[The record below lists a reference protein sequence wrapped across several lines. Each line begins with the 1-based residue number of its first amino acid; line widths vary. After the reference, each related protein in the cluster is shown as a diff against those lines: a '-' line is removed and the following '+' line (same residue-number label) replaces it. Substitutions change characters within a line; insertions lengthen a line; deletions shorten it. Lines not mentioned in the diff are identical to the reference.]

1 MSAGSIDHTPKGE
14 TVRIFLGES
23 FDVTARK
30 RQTDYTILS
39 SAPRETRSTYE
50 ITLMNAKTTPASVI
64 VVEPIPGDWTIAQ
77 ESAPHTKSSSNTAT
91 WTLTVPPN
99 GSTTLTYTAQVR
111 F

>member
-1 MSAGSIDHTPKGE
+1 
-14 TVRIFLGES
+14 
-23 FDVTARK
+23 
-30 RQTDYTILS
+30 
-39 SAPRETRSTYE
+39 
-50 ITLMNAKTTPASVI
+50 MNAKTTPASVI